1 MAKYQIS
8 NGDFQVVLMRVSA
21 AGHNIDVSGVDRDAL
36 AWFLNSAFARGLQ
49 GNSRG
54 GQSGSKRQLLARTPE
69 WLWRV
74 FQQHVGEGPV
84 AASGHDPLLI
94 TLPDLRA
101 KDAAIIFDGL
111 VLEMLKTSDWDANR
125 FVKHRGVKTIRET
138 IHRETRFQYGV

>member
-1 MAKYQIS
+1 M
-8 NGDFQVVLMRVSA
+8 
-21 AGHNIDVSGVDRDAL
+21 
-36 AWFLNSAFARGLQ
+36 
-49 GNSRG
+49 
-54 GQSGSKRQLLARTPE
+54 
-69 WLWRV
+69 
-74 FQQHVGEGPV
+74 

-94 TLPDLRA
+94 SLPDLRA